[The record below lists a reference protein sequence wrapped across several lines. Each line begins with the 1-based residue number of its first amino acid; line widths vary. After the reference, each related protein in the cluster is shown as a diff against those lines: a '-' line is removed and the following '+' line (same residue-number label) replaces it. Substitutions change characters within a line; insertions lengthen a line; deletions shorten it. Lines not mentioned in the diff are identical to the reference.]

1 MRRHGFLVG
10 FGLGALRS
18 MGRFVRLGAG
28 FGVGLARRAVFC
40 FFVTFFRAGL
50 LAVLVLALTFSIFGA
65 GFVAVLRAGFALA
78 VDFTVVLAV
87 FDVVAAMA
95 VPVKRKAAA
104 VIEAISLFKLVLLL
118 SLKVAPDFHKGSRTG
133 L

>member
-10 FGLGALRS
+10 FGLGVLRS

-28 FGVGLARRAVFC
+28 FGVGLTRRAVFC

-50 LAVLVLALTFSIFGA
+50 LAVLALLTFSIFGA

-118 SLKVAPDFHKGSRTG
+118 SVKIAPDFQKGSRTG